1 MPAVELNN
9 TMVREMLGSAVPM
22 LSDYSI
28 GFVLPTATNGA
39 LDATLGGSGTLVTID
54 EVQGILSANH
64 VIKLLRTNRDVGLVL
79 PTASEE
85 LHHVSLRSSDFSDYS
100 FCPEGKAENGPDLGL
115 LVPPPDVLATLQ
127 ARKSFYNISKRQ
139 DRMVEAP
146 EPIERGLWVLSG
158 FAGEQTGDRT
168 PEQGFS
174 KVKVFKG
181 SHLAGKLASECKEGN
196 FDYLFFEALY
206 NDLYEGPDSYG
217 GFSGGALW
225 QLIVGPD
232 GSRFRITD
240 ILLSGVAFYQSDKR
254 DDGSGQIT
262 RHIKCHGRRSLYKA
276 LIEKVRAEHPQY
288 RPLAVRVR
296 RRNSILYAVLQ
307 LNCPHGSLRPSG
319 ATRAQCSWTLL
330 HGGPRRRASGRVI
343 WALQALGAN

>member
-1 MPAVELNN
+1 M
-9 TMVREMLGSAVPM
+9 R
-22 LSDYSI
+22 LSYSI
-28 GFVLPTATNGA
+28 DDDIYTRRLCHNTVSPTVKRHRHASCRTEQYDGSRDAWVGGPYALRLFDWVCATHSNKWA

-225 QLIVGPD
+225 QLIVGLD

-254 DDGSGQIT
+254 DDGSGQVT

-276 LIEKVRAEHPQY
+276 LIERVRAEHPQ
-288 RPLAVRVR
+288 
-296 RRNSILYAVLQ
+296 
-307 LNCPHGSLRPSG
+307 
-319 ATRAQCSWTLL
+319 
-330 HGGPRRRASGRVI
+330 
-343 WALQALGAN
+343 